1 MSTVLDAKILPKVLS
16 TLAKYG
22 TDATFTAQVATY
34 SPSFRAASGGTPAP
48 KVWKMAPPAPYAKTI
63 IDGDAIRMEDLG
75 TVIAASGITFTPAI
89 GMAVL
94 FNALTYRV
102 VSINTLRSGDD
113 IAAYELQLR
122 K

>member
-1 MSTVLDAKILPKVLS
+1 MSTVLDAKIIPKVLAV
-16 TLAKYG
+16 LDKYG
-22 TDATFTAQVATY
+22 TNATFTAQVATY
-34 SPSFRAASGGTPAP
+34 NPATRSVSGGTPAP
-48 KVWKMAPPAPYAKTI
+48 KVWKMAPPSPYAKNLL
-63 IDGDAIRMEDLG
+63 DGDAIRIEDLS

-89 GMAVL
+89 GMDVL
-94 FNALTYRV
+94 FNALTYKI